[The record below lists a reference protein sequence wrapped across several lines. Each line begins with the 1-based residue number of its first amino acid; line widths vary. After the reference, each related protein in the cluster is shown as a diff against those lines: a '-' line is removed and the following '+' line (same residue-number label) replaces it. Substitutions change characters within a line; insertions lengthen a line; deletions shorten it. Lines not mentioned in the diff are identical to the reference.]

1 MDHKTFETNM
11 IDYVNRNSQSAEA
24 ARREAYQAA
33 KERENRSQRNKKN
46 DAAVQIV
53 VWFGVYLAFV
63 LCAVYVGEFKLLPGE
78 FVALICSVAGLVAGF
93 KLNTLWRVFRK

>member
-1 MDHKTFETNM
+1 MDHNTFENTM

-63 LCAVYVGEFKLLPGE
+63 LSVIYLAYQELVPGE
-78 FVALICSVAGLVAGF
+78 FAAIICAVVGLVAGS
-93 KLNTLWRVFRK
+93 KLNALWRVFRK

>member
-11 IDYVNRNSQSAEA
+11 IDYVNRNSKSAEE
-24 ARREAYQAA
+24 ARREAYLAA
-33 KERENRSQRNKKN
+33 QEKRNRNQRSKKS

-63 LCAVYVGEFKLLPGE
+63 LSMIHLAYMEIVPGE
-78 FVALICSVAGLVAGF
+78 FAAIICAVVGLVAGF

>member
-1 MDHKTFETNM
+1 MDHQTFENTM
-11 IDYVNRNSQSAEA
+11 IDCVNRNAKRAEE
-24 ARREAYQAA
+24 ARREAYLATQE
-33 KERENRSQRNKKN
+33 KQNRNQRSKKS

-63 LCAVYVGEFKLLPGE
+63 LSMIHIAYLDLVPGE
-78 FVALICSVAGLVAGF
+78 FPAIICAVVGLVAGS